1 MLEEV
6 LDLSIGFIV
15 VALPLLLLSL
25 PGIVLFVVLPAILL
39 LALIAPLAVIGAVIG
54 GPPSTCSHAGCG
66 GAEAAPPPVRA
77 LGLRRCATGCR

>member
-15 VALPLLLLSL
+15 VSLPLLLLSL

-39 LALIAPLAVIGAVIG
+39 LALLLPLAAIAV
-54 GPPSTCSHAGCG
+54 
-66 GAEAAPPPVRA
+66 PPVLLARWLRA
-77 LGLRRCATGCR
+77 RRRRPARPHRARHSLRPAATQG